1 MKTFPWQKVILA
13 ILFLLILWFYF
24 TGIPSVPFHPD
35 ESTQIF
41 MSSDVSIST
50 DMLAFVPGNKTGD
63 RWRLRLID
71 SPLSRTMMGWALKI
85 NNMKSNPADWNW
97 SADWQTNIASGAMP
111 ADNTLYTAR
120 WSVAWVF
127 PFTCLFLYLLA
138 KKINGKSTAVIA
150 VLLMTTNALVLIHTR
165 RAMSESVLLCT
176 TTALIWLI
184 IDFKN
189 RPWLTAILSGLAV
202 NAKQTAIP
210 LMALA
215 GVEIFLLPNTVS
227 LSKKVRNILVFFT
240 IILGISWS
248 LNPAYWRYPT
258 EAIREGLSQR
268 QELTTKMRADY
279 HTSKNPLEQMIFLIA
294 QVFIQ
299 PPAAYDV
306 MNYAEDTDSAVDA
319 YLSQPYNTLF
329 RGFSGGAVFL
339 ILSIL
344 GWIILWRQSRKN
356 SRDRQLSFLILNLI
370 LLVFILMLMFAS
382 AAPFQRYYIIL
393 VPVLSIYQAT
403 AVVFLWNSLS
413 RGIKKWTAS
422 SSSPLES

>member
-1 MKTFPWQKVILA
+1 
-13 ILFLLILWFYF
+13 
-24 TGIPSVPFHPD
+24 
-35 ESTQIF
+35 
-41 MSSDVSIST
+41 
-50 DMLAFVPGNKTGD
+50 
-63 RWRLRLID
+63 
-71 SPLSRTMMGWALKI
+71 MMGWALKI

-299 PPAAYDV
+299 PH
-306 MNYAEDTDSAVDA
+306 
-319 YLSQPYNTLF
+319 
-329 RGFSGGAVFL
+329 G
-339 ILSIL
+339 SI
-344 GWIILWRQSRKN
+344 
-356 SRDRQLSFLILNLI
+356 
-370 LLVFILMLMFAS
+370 
-382 AAPFQRYYIIL
+382 
-393 VPVLSIYQAT
+393 
-403 AVVFLWNSLS
+403 
-413 RGIKKWTAS
+413 
-422 SSSPLES
+422 